1 MSQTQQNDQFENLM
15 KGFADNANAVSSVI
29 ELSSKTAEAVQSLTK
44 SLEAEQEA
52 RKQEA
57 ELRKSELDAQAE
69 LKKSELASENE
80 ALKKE
85 LEIKKSQMNFA
96 KYSGVSHASPSEKV
110 LMKSED
116 TLAMVDFIK
125 STVGTNKEL
134 KASDGL
140 SSAIGEAI
148 FAKSYSGYSNDIN
161 ALGGYAMPNAP
172 KMPMLDVTNRNNID
186 ALVDFIGV
194 QEAPS
199 SSVFQIPL
207 REYDYKKGRSD
218 VVIRN
223 ENGEYSFPTVTNI
236 LTQREFRPSYM
247 SHGFKCSVDQAR
259 DNPIFVDEL
268 ITELRNDV
276 KQRIAD
282 ALILNTVD
290 SHAKNIRGMLNA
302 TLTEK
307 ASSVNE
313 TITNQEIVFKDLIT
327 KLQGPDYRRS
337 NFKNPLLLLNAQKI
351 NGLMFEWE
359 GFNYYNAPYIDTGR
373 QTINLGHLGVV
384 PYLPIEDADYLNF
397 DSSGTAQQIAAILID
412 QEAYGIY
419 KYSPADAFTVNFV
432 HEQNKTHCVEHLYST
447 KIAADLKHQYKISV
461 ITYQNT
467 I

>member
-1 MSQTQQNDQFENLM
+1 MDNKSQDAIDLAAASFIQDTKAALQESAQQIGM
-15 KGFADNANAVSSVI
+15 
-29 ELSSKTAEAVQSLTK
+29 LSK
-44 SLEAEQEA
+44 SLLADQEA

-57 ELRKSELDAQAE
+57 ELRKSELEAQVE
-69 LKKSELASENE
+69 LKKSEAVAKSE
-80 ALKKE
+80 AQDKE
-85 LEIKKSQMNFA
+85 IAMLKSQINFA
-96 KYSGVSHASPSEKV
+96 KHSGISHASPSEKV

-140 SSAIGEAI
+140 SRAIGEAI

-161 ALGGYAMPNAP
+161 ALGGYGMPNAP
-172 KMPMLDVTNRNNID
+172 KMPMLDDTNRNNID

-207 REYDYKKGRSD
+207 REYNYKKGRSD

-223 ENGEYSFPTVTNI
+223 ENGEYSFPSVTNI
-236 LTQREFRPSYM
+236 LTQREFRPSYL

-259 DNPIFVDEL
+259 DNPIFVDSL
-268 ITELRNDV
+268 IAELRNDV

-282 ALILNTVD
+282 ALIINTVD
-290 SHAKNIRGMLNA
+290 SYAKNIRGILNA

-307 ASSVNE
+307 PNSVND
-313 TITNQEIVFKDLIT
+313 TITNQEIVFKDLVT
-327 KLQGPDYRRS
+327 KLQGEHYRRS
-337 NFKNPLLLLNAQKI
+337 NFKNPLLLLNSNRI
-351 NGLMFEWE
+351 NELMFAFE
-359 GFNYYNAPYIDTGR
+359 GFTYYNAPYIDTAR
-373 QTINLGHLGVV
+373 QTINLGHLGGAV
-384 PYLPIEDADYLNF
+384 PYLAVEDSDYFNF
-397 DSSGTAQQIAAILID
+397 DSAGVPQQIAAILID

-419 KYSPADAFTVNFV
+419 KYSPADAFTVNFN
-432 HEQNKTHCVEHLYST
+432 HDQNKTHLVEHLYST

-467 I
+467 